1 MDIEFYEVPGTNRYV
16 CTTETASTSFLER
29 MVGKNDTYVLL
40 DKLNDA
46 IDEADDYHVG
56 VHTSSGTYIANEQFN
71 DVLDDFAKHHGFK
84 RNMDA
89 LFTGVWTYAGL
100 ASGPSPFYLGLAAWM
115 AAGTYYHHVTAS
127 EAKTFKENL
136 DDHYDVERDDALQEL
151 HQLAHELNVSGTR
164 QELMRKQGEQS
175 LFRKV
180 LPSKEVK
187 AFYEEKNADLST
199 KLMTLKER
207 AYELAEERGDPNL
220 RVVGDAYALM
230 AENKLKDP
238 AFIFALPE

>member
-29 MVGKNDTYVLL
+29 LVGKNDTYVLL

-46 IDEADDYHVG
+46 IDDADDYHVG
-56 VHTSSGTYIANEQFN
+56 VHTAGGTYVANEQFN
-71 DVLDDFAKHHGFK
+71 DVLDDFAKQHGFK

-100 ASGPSPFYLGLAAWM
+100 AGGLSPFYLGLAAWM
-115 AAGTYYHHVTAS
+115 AADTYYHHATAS
-127 EAKTFKENL
+127 EAKAFKENL
-136 DDHYDVERDDALQEL
+136 DDHYGVERDDALQEL
-151 HQLAHELNVSGTR
+151 HNLAHELDVAGTR
-164 QELMRKQGEQS
+164 RELVQKHGEQS

-187 AFYEEKNADLST
+187 AFYDEKNAELSSKFT
-199 KLMTLKER
+199 TLKER

-220 RVVGDAYALM
+220 RVVGDVYTLM
-230 AENKLKDP
+230 AEDKLKGPD
-238 AFIFALPE
+238 FIFALPE